1 MLETLAQRYLPPPL
15 YETLR
20 EWRARAAPKGS
31 GRDRLASAVFWS
43 VIAQGLS
50 NTAGLVTGVV
60 LAHLMGR
67 EGYGEVG
74 VIVGTY
80 ALFTQIGTL
89 SLGATATRYS
99 AQLRIGDPES
109 TGRFLGGILLLSS
122 LASTF
127 LAIIL
132 VLFAPQLAVT
142 LNRPG
147 LVGALRLSGVV
158 MFLQGIDSIQ
168 MGILSGFEA
177 FRTLARVML
186 VRAFVNLATS
196 ALGAYL
202 HGLVGVV
209 EAMILTNIV
218 TVTFHRKALNAILAR
233 TGVSITYALDAAILK
248 PLWEFSFPAFLSG
261 TLTML
266 SAWGLNALLVNQPD
280 GYSQMGLF
288 NAANQWRAL
297 GIFTPA
303 VFGPAV
309 LSIQSSLYA
318 SRNRASYHRSVTG
331 NLFVQSAVAAV
342 VALLLAVLAPYLMR
356 LYGSQFHDAAS
367 VLVLLALGWFVLTP
381 NSILWIAAISR
392 QYVWWGL
399 LFNAI
404 GIAFLFFFASLF
416 VGSGARGIA
425 LALVYAGLIQL
436 GLQIVHYY
444 ATKGRDTAESALQS

>member
-1 MLETLAQRYLPPPL
+1 
-15 YETLR
+15 
-20 EWRARAAPKGS
+20 
-31 GRDRLASAVFWS
+31 
-43 VIAQGLS
+43 VIAQGLA
-50 NTAGLVTGVV
+50 NTAGLATGVV
-60 LAHLMGR
+60 LARLMGR

-74 VIVGTY
+74 VIVSTF

-122 LASTF
+122 LASTL
-127 LAIIL
+127 LAILI
-132 VLFAPQLAVT
+132 VLFAPQVALT

-168 MGILSGFEA
+168 MGILSGYEA

-196 ALGAYL
+196 VLGAYL
-202 HGLVGVV
+202 YGLLGVV
-209 EAMILTNIV
+209 GAMILTNLV
-218 TVTFHRKALNAILAR
+218 TVTLHRRALNAIFAQ
-233 TGVSITYALDAAILK
+233 TGVSIRYALDAAILK
-248 PLWEFSFPAFLSG
+248 PLWEFSFPVFLSG

-266 SAWGLNALLVNQPD
+266 SLWGVNALLVNQPE

-297 GIFTPA
+297 GIFIPA
-303 VFGPAV
+303 VFTPAV

-331 NLFVQSAVAAV
+331 NLFVQSAIAALVAFV
-342 VALLLAVLAPYLMR
+342 LAVLAPYLMR
-356 LYGSQFHDAAS
+356 LYGSQFHDAAN
-367 VLVLLALGWFVLTP
+367 VLVLLALGWFLLTP

-392 QYVWWGL
+392 HDVWWGL

-404 GIAFLFFFASLF
+404 GIAFLFVFASLF

-425 LALVYAGLIQL
+425 LAYLYAQLIQL
-436 GLQIVHYY
+436 GLQGVHYY
-444 ATKGRDTAESALQS
+444 VTKGRDTAESAPQL